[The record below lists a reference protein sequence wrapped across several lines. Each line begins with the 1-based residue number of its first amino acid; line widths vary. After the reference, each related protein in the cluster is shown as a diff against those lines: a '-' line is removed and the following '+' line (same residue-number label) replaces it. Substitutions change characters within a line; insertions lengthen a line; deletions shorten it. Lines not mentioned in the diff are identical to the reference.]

1 MDLSLTLSPNP
12 SPTNVAFVVAG
23 ATLIAADAF
32 ATIQATAVVK
42 PSVRADRD
50 AWCAGRV
57 CARPLNLT
65 VRRLCQG
72 CATLGCLHQ
81 KSHASKG
88 GAIAMSTPFMNI
100 EKLSVVSHAPS
111 ARGAGAWYTNLGT
124 ESSASGKRT
133 DLISRCALAVLCLCS
148 FCAVPH
154 AAGEEARLP
163 LLAPGMRVRIFA
175 PGSVD
180 KALVGTIAT
189 LDDRSISLAVQGSAE
204 RLTVPR
210 ERITRL
216 DLSAGPR
223 SRLPGAL
230 IGAAVGGAA
239 GALAGSQSSSY
250 RDASQAGG
258 ALVGVLIGAL
268 VGALIP
274 PGEHWNEVPV
284 SGYRVTLGPSRDPG
298 VGLTLSLAF

>member
-1 MDLSLTLSPNP
+1 
-12 SPTNVAFVVAG
+12 
-23 ATLIAADAF
+23 
-32 ATIQATAVVK
+32 
-42 PSVRADRD
+42 
-50 AWCAGRV
+50 
-57 CARPLNLT
+57 
-65 VRRLCQG
+65 
-72 CATLGCLHQ
+72 
-81 KSHASKG
+81 
-88 GAIAMSTPFMNI
+88 MSTPVVNI
-100 EKLSVVSHAPS
+100 EKISVVSHAPS
-111 ARGAGAWYTNLGT
+111 AHGAGAWYGNPGK

-133 DLISRCALAVLCLCS
+133 NLISRCALAMLCLCS

-163 LLAPGMRVRIFA
+163 QLAPGMRVRILA
-175 PGSVD
+175 PGNVD
-180 KALVGTIAT
+180 KALVGTIDT
-189 LDDRSISLAVQGSAE
+189 LDDRSISLEVQGRAE

-284 SGYRVTLGPSRDPG
+284 SGYRVTFGPSRDPS
-298 VGLTLSLAF
+298 VALTFSLVF